1 MGQEINHSIFLLEVF
16 YFETGSVGMVKL
28 YRTFVAKFLCF
39 GAHGG
44 SYILCVDGVES
55 SGM

>member
-1 MGQEINHSIFLLEVF
+1 MGQEINHSIFLLEV